1 MMSKK
6 IVNILTI
13 FIFIS
18 LNLFSEIMNEKI
30 FDNPIRKVT
39 TVETKKEKEKANL
52 NIIVNKIN
60 PIKISGTIENNE
72 LVIPLSGDILK
83 NFDNSYFIP
92 VKSLKDIPNI
102 ANKDK
107 LFTTLKKIDSSNFQ
121 KFDFNKKTLRLK
133 AKNNEFNEGMFIYK
147 IDLQSKTIDKV
158 FQITKLE
165 ENIVYHDAG
174 TLNLYVDSAVSGSY
188 IKIGGDMGTASSWQN
203 FNNPTKTHPLLYHK
217 VDNINIEGRILE
229 VVSINDRNNFQR
241 YNWHSKPYDVF
252 FEANNSDWRR
262 TIMYPKQEY
271 DNKEDFF
278 NAMWAR
284 MNTLIFRFKIKTN
297 SSTKPYQ
304 SFTINIYQ
312 YDRNIFNGVAT
323 LNLRDLPNNNWA
335 GWNPEVGGQAAADF
349 KEHSIDRAP
358 ILNFSSSN
366 LFNTMGVANK
376 SILNKLTITKN
387 GSTTTYDNIQ
397 ENYFKTNR
405 SLTHTGDN
413 YDLHFTSDGKF
424 YVTKKNGG
432 TYTENVQIRAE
443 YLGKELGSLNLTV
456 KNEEFVFIDIPD
468 VLDFGYMIFDPYNN
482 YLEVEDIF
490 QVNNINNLNISLS
503 LREENGEMTLVNDST
518 GAENKKIPL
527 LSVKLESLGKNADKR
542 VEMIKLTALA
552 RIDKDLV
559 PGNYQG
565 TVNLIVN
572 IE

>member
-1 MMSKK
+1 MSKK
-6 IVNILTI
+6 IVNILTV

-18 LNLFSEIMNEKI
+18 LNLFSEIINEKI

-39 TVETKKEKEKANL
+39 IVETKKEKEKANL
-52 NIIVNKIN
+52 NITVNKIN
-60 PIKISGTIENNE
+60 PVKINGTIENNE
-72 LVIPLSGDILK
+72 LIIPLSSDIL
-83 NFDNSYFIP
+83 NNSDNSYFIP

-102 ANKDK
+102 ANKDR
-107 LFTTLKKIDSSNFQ
+107 LFTTLKRIDPSNFQ

-147 IDLQSKTIDKV
+147 IDLQSKNIDKV
-158 FQITKLE
+158 FQIDKLE
-165 ENIVYHDAG
+165 RNIVYHDAG
-174 TLNLYVDSAVSGSY
+174 TLNLYVDSTASGSY
-188 IKIGGDMGTASSWQN
+188 IKIGGDMGTANGWQN

-217 VDNINIEGRILE
+217 IDNINIEGRILQ
-229 VVSINDRNNFQR
+229 VLTINDRDNFQR
-241 YNWHSKPYDVF
+241 HNWHSKPYDVF

-271 DNKEDFF
+271 NSKEDFF
-278 NAMWAR
+278 NAMWAS
-284 MNTLIFRFKIKTN
+284 MNTLTFRFKIRT
-297 SSTKPYQ
+297 SSTTKEYQ
-304 SFTINIYQ
+304 SFTINIYR
-312 YDRNIFNGVAT
+312 YNRNVFNGVAT
-323 LNLRDLPNNNWA
+323 LNLRDLPNNSWA
-335 GWNPEVGGQAAADF
+335 GWNPEVGGQAAANF
-349 KEHSIDRAP
+349 KQHNIDRNP

-387 GSTTTYDNIQ
+387 GSPTVYDNIQ
-397 ENYFKTNR
+397 ESYFKNGNT
-405 SLTHTGDN
+405 LTHTGDN
-413 YDLHFTSDGKF
+413 YDLHFTSNGKF

-443 YLGKELGSLNLTV
+443 YLGKALGGLDLTV
-456 KNEEFVFIDIPD
+456 KNEEFVFIDLPD